1 LCCSISS
8 FGVGNCEGCQEE
20 QICQE
25 KFDPKSTKH
34 FEHRIL
40 IILGFENFV
49 LSIREEQPAITDAI
63 VDRQPTT
70 EVVSK
75 LSLA

>member
-1 LCCSISS
+1 LSRE
-8 FGVGNCEGCQEE
+8 V
-20 QICQE
+20 
-25 KFDPKSTKH
+25 DTKSTRH

-40 IILGFENFV
+40 IILGFENFAASV
-49 LSIREEQPAITDAI
+49 EQPAITDAI